1 MSDRSS
7 ERVEGMTE
15 NNCIQKSCE
24 RSALLIK
31 IAELEAQL
39 EDMQQHA
46 KEYFRSLADPT
57 DSLEAMQQKFYALIE
72 VAREYS
78 ASSVPAVRSSLCWAW
93 HGIGEWQA

>member
-1 MSDRSS
+1 MIVVETFEQAVDCA
-7 ERVEGMTE
+7 ERYELDG
-15 NNCIQKSCE
+15 N
-24 RSALLIK
+24 
-31 IAELEAQL
+31 AEDAKA
-39 EDMQQHA
+39 A
-46 KEYFRSLADPT
+46 KEHFRSLADPT